1 MELQGKKICF
11 LGDSIT
17 AGSGISSMDKIYW
30 NLLAE
35 REGCISYGHGVGATR
50 IASQKSYGLD
60 NIVKA
65 PNSDNNN
72 EYFVTRVPDM
82 VEDADAIVVFG
93 GTNDYGHGDATLGS
107 MADRTPETFY
117 GAMHHLCITLRAKYP
132 TAPIVIMTPLH
143 RCRENQPYNSL
154 GIRNMT
160 NLSGYVAIIKEV
172 AAYYNLP
179 VLDLYAIPDFEPE
192 NEENR
197 LMYMRDGLHPN
208 DLGHEILYKYLSA
221 FLKAL

>member
-1 MELQGKKICF
+1 MELQGKNICF

-35 REGCISYGHGVGATR
+35 REGCHSFGYGIGATR
-50 IASQKSYGLD
+50 IASQRSYGVD
-60 NIVKA
+60 NPVHA
-65 PNSDNNN
+65 PNCDENN
-72 EYFVTRVPDM
+72 EYFASRVPAM
-82 VEDADAIVVFG
+82 REEADVVVVFG

-107 MADRTPETFY
+107 MSDRTPETFY
-117 GAMHHLCITLRAKYP
+117 GAVHHLILTLQAKYP
-132 TAPIVIMTPLH
+132 KATLVLLTPLH
-143 RCRENQPYNSL
+143 RCRENEPYNSL

-160 NLSGYVAIIKEV
+160 GLAGYVSIIKEV
-172 AAYYNLP
+172 GAYYGLP
-179 VLDLYAIPDFEPE
+179 LLDLYAIPDFEPE

-197 LMYMRDGLHPN
+197 LLYMKDGLHPT
-208 DLGHEILYKYLSA
+208 DAGHEILYRYLAA